1 MENDK
6 GNKMDEKIVVSR
18 EEIDSVVYS
27 IVNQFLERARFGKI
41 KYGTDMDRTDL
52 SLIDWVTH
60 AIEESLDKT
69 LYLEKIKQMLLK
81 EKEKENKNN
90 EA

>member
-1 MENDK
+1 
-6 GNKMDEKIVVSR
+6 MDNKIVVSR
-18 EEIDSVVYS
+18 EETDSVVYS
-27 IVNQFLERARFGKI
+27 IVNQFLERAKFGKI

-81 EKEKENKNN
+81 EEEEKQKNTKW
-90 EA
+90 

>member
-1 MENDK
+1 
-6 GNKMDEKIVVSR
+6 MDEKIVVSK
-18 EEIDSVVYS
+18 EETDSIVFS
-27 IVNQFLERARFGKI
+27 IVNQFLERAKFGKI

-81 EKEKENKNN
+81 EEDKNTK
-90 EA
+90 